1 MKSDEGSAEVLSE
14 SDGSDSERGQDSDRE
29 SLGELVAINSSIPG
43 GLKHG
48 GAACLH
54 ASAPLNSTIFH
65 HHWLAVMYV
74 KDRLF

>member
-43 GLKHG
+43 GAEAWRCCMPPRFSPPKLYH
-48 GAACLH
+48 LPPPL
-54 ASAPLNSTIFH
+54 ASSH
-65 HHWLAVMYV
+65 VC
-74 KDRLF
+74 